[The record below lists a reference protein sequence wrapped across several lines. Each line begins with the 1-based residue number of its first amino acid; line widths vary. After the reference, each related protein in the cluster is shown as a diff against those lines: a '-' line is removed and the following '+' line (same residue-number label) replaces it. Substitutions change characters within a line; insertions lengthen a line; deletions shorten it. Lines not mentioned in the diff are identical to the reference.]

1 MLSSKSP
8 SKRVLSLLADR
19 ITFSPTVAIAAAKG
33 NVARGI
39 QRSVYEGLAP
49 RGQWLWRAL
58 ERVDGGPHAAT
69 TSNGYELY

>member
-1 MLSSKSP
+1 MWLSELLSSE
-8 SKRVLSLLADR
+8 RVLFVADR
-19 ITFSPTVAIAAAKG
+19 ITFSPTAAIAAAKG

-39 QRSVYEGLAP
+39 QRSVFEGLAP

-58 ERVDGGPHAAT
+58 ERVEGGPHAAT

>member
-1 MLSSKSP
+1 MSAL
-8 SKRVLSLLADR
+8 VVGR
-19 ITFSPTVAIAAAKG
+19 ITFSPTEEIAAAKG

-49 RGQWLWRAL
+49 RGQWLWRAV
-58 ERVDGGPHAAT
+58 ERVEGGPHAAT

>member
-1 MLSSKSP
+1 MAFFQEFYQESALA
-8 SKRVLSLLADR
+8 ADR
-19 ITFSPTVAIAAAKG
+19 STFSPTEAIAAAKG

-39 QRSVYEGLAP
+39 QRAVYAGLAP

-58 ERVDGGPHAAT
+58 ERVEGGPHAAT